1 MDASGK
7 LTTLTRIGF
16 AARGLIYIMIAWLL
30 IRAGRAED
38 PGGALQ
44 YLAQGGKLF
53 MIVLVAGF
61 TAYGIWRM
69 VDAVFNTERHPPDA
83 KGLRQRLGAGG
94 SGIAHLLL
102 AWQAVR
108 IIQGGRAEA
117 GGGGQE
123 GAAALSLLGPDELAL
138 PVAGAIL
145 MAVGAFNLIKS
156 AKASFLDHF
165 DPQVARRDWVKWT
178 GRLGYAA
185 RGVVFLISGF
195 FLLQAGLAD
204 RGAQGG
210 GIAEALAWLDD
221 PWDRLIALGL
231 LAFGLYSL
239 IEARFRI
246 LHDVPVGRIADGSL
260 KPTLH

>member
-1 MDASGK
+1 MVSSVG

-30 IRAGRAED
+30 IRAGQAED

-53 MIVLVAGF
+53 MIALVAGF
-61 TAYGIWRM
+61 TAYGIWRLA
-69 VDAVFNTERHPPDA
+69 DALFNIERHPSDA

-94 SGIAHLLL
+94 SGVVHLLL
-102 AWQAVR
+102 AWQALR

-123 GAAALSLLGPDELAL
+123 GAEALKMLGPDELAV
-138 PVAGAIL
+138 PIAGAVL
-145 MAVGAFNLIKS
+145 LAVGAFNLIKS
-156 AKASFLDHF
+156 AKCSFLKHF
-165 DPQVARRDWVKWT
+165 DAEVARKDWVKWS

-185 RGVVFLISGF
+185 RGVVFLISGY
-195 FLLQAGLAD
+195 FLLRAGLSG
-204 RGAQGG
+204 RGTSEG
-210 GIAEALAWLDD
+210 GIGQALAWLED
-221 PWDRLIALGL
+221 PWDRLVALGL
-231 LAFGLYSL
+231 LAFGLYSM

-246 LHDVPVGRIADGSL
+246 LHGVPVRAIAEGSIR
-260 KPTLH
+260 PTLH